1 MDSKMPDIKELQDL
15 RVDSLGKC
23 NVPTT
28 LKKSPNHYVSDEDKI
43 LVYATK
49 REAARFFGSK
59 EEPPMF
65 EAAGPRK
72 DLFFGPCNLTCG
84 IVTCGGLCP
93 GLNDVIRT
101 IVLSLK
107 WQYGV
112 KTVLGFRYGYE
123 GLSSNARIKP
133 MDMTPEVVEGIQNE
147 GGTILGSSRG
157 PQDPKD
163 IVDTLLRNDVKILFA
178 IGGDGTFKGAHAI
191 VQEIK
196 KRKLDIAVIGVPK
209 TIDNDIY
216 CCEKT
221 FGFST
226 AVEKARES
234 IYSAHEE
241 AKAAWNGIGLVK
253 LMGRDSGFIAARST
267 LADSDVNF
275 CFIPE
280 YPFAL
285 EGENGFL
292 AKLKKRLGKRGH
304 AVIVIAEGA
313 GQNLISKNGVLKK
326 DESGN
331 VLHSD
336 IGIFLREQIKEYL
349 KKEKMEFSIK
359 YIDPSYTIRSC
370 PANADDSIFC
380 LMLAQ
385 NAVHAGMAGKTDMFV
400 GYWNHQFIH
409 VPLKVAL
416 NKRKQVDVD
425 GALWQIVREITT
437 EVEHA
442 CYSSQ

>member
-1 MDSKMPDIKELQDL
+1 MDSKMPSIDEIKDL
-15 RVDSLGKC
+15 KIDFLGQAKET
-23 NVPTT
+23 TT
-28 LKKSPNHYVSDEDKI
+28 LIKKDNHYVSDDDKI
-43 LVYATK
+43 LVYAQK
-49 REAARFFGSK
+49 NEAEKFFCSDQ
-59 EEPPMF
+59 EPPMF
-65 EAAGPRK
+65 EGAGPRK
-72 DLFFGPCNLTCG
+72 SLYFNPCKITAG

-112 KTVLGFRYGYE
+112 QRVLGFRYGYE
-123 GLSSNARIKP
+123 GLSSNARVKP
-133 MDMTPEVVEGIQNE
+133 TEMTPELVEGIQNQ

-157 PQDPKD
+157 PQDPED
-163 IVDTLLRNDVKILFA
+163 MVDTLLKHDVKILFT
-178 IGGDGTFKGAHAI
+178 IGGDGTFKGAHSI
-191 VQEIK
+191 VGEIK
-196 KRKLDIAVIGVPK
+196 KRNLDISVIGVPK

-216 CCEKT
+216 CSEMT
-221 FGFST
+221 FGVST
-226 AVEKARES
+226 AVAKARES

-253 LMGRDSGFIAARST
+253 LMGRDSGFIAVRAT
-267 LADSDVNF
+267 LSNSDVNF

-280 YPFAL
+280 YPFLL
-285 EGENGFL
+285 EGEGGFL
-292 AKLKKRLGKRGH
+292 ARLKKRLLRRGH
-304 AVIVIAEGA
+304 AVIVVAEGA
-313 GQNLISKNGVLKK
+313 GQDLISNDGALKR
-326 DESGN
+326 DDSGN

-336 IGIFLREQIKEYL
+336 IGIYLRDKMKEYL
-349 KKEKMEFSIK
+349 KKEGLEYSIK

-400 GYWNHQFIH
+400 GYWNHHFIH

-416 NKRKQVDVD
+416 DKRKQVDID
-425 GALWQIVREITT
+425 GSLWQIVREITT
-437 EVEHA
+437 EVDHV
-442 CYSSQ
+442 CFT